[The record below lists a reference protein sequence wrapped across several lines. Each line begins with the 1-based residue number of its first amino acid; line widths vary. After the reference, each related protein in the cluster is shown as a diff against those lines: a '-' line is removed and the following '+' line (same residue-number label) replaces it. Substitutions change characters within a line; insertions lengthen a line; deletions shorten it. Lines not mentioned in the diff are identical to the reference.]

1 VSDGGPARPGTVREL
16 LALMPFAVALGI
28 ELDAA
33 AAGEVRGHLAWSPE
47 RCTAGGILHG
57 GVLMALADSLGGI
70 CAYLNLPPGARTA
83 TISSSSV
90 FLRGIQAGVVTAVAR
105 PLHAGRAVVVQT
117 DLTDDGGRLAAQVT
131 QTQAVS
137 AGAPAQRP
145 G

>member
-1 VSDGGPARPGTVREL
+1 MTDGGPARPETDREL

-33 AAGEVRGHLAWSPE
+33 SAAEVRGHLAWSPE

-70 CAYLNLPPGARTA
+70 CAHLNLPPGARTA
-83 TISSSSV
+83 TISSSTV
-90 FLRGIQAGVVTAVAR
+90 FLRGIQAGMVTAVAR
-105 PLHAGRAVVVQT
+105 PLHAGRAVIVVQT
-117 DLTDDGGRLAAQVT
+117 DLTGDDGNLAAQVT
-131 QTQAVS
+131 QTQAVR
-137 AGAPAQRP
+137 AGAS

>member
-1 VSDGGPARPGTVREL
+1 MTDSGPARPETGPEL

-33 AAGEVRGHLAWSPE
+33 SAGEVRGHLAWSPQ
-47 RCTAGGILHG
+47 RCTAGGIMHG

-70 CAYLNLPPGARTA
+70 CAYLNLPPGGRTA

-105 PLHAGRAVVVQT
+105 PLHAGRAVIVVQT

-137 AGAPAQRP
+137 AGAP

>member
-1 VSDGGPARPGTVREL
+1 MTDGNPAGAETAREL
-16 LALMPFAVALGI
+16 LELMPFAVTLGI

-33 AAGEVRGHLAWSPE
+33 SAGEVRGHLAWSPE

-57 GVLMALADSLGGI
+57 GVLMSLADSLGGI

-105 PLHAGRAVVVQT
+105 PLHAGRAVIVVQT
-117 DLTDDGGRLAAQVT
+117 DLTDDAGNLAAQVT
-131 QTQAVS
+131 QTQAVR
-137 AGAPAQRP
+137 AGAP

>member
-1 VSDGGPARPGTVREL
+1 VTDGNPAGAETAREL
-16 LALMPFAVALGI
+16 LELMPFAVTLGI

-33 AAGEVRGHLAWSPE
+33 SAGEVRGHLAWSPE

-57 GVLMALADSLGGI
+57 GVLMSLADSLGGI
-70 CAYLNLPPGARTA
+70 CAHLNLPPGARTA

-105 PLHAGRAVVVQT
+105 PLHAGRAVIVVQT
-117 DLTDDGGRLAAQVT
+117 DLTDDAGNLAAQVT
-131 QTQAVS
+131 QTQAVR
-137 AGAPAQRP
+137 AGAP

>member
-1 VSDGGPARPGTVREL
+1 VTDGNPAGPETAREL
-16 LALMPFAVALGI
+16 LELMPFAVTLGI

-33 AAGEVRGHLAWSPE
+33 SAGEVRGHLAWSPE
-47 RCTAGGILHG
+47 WCTAGGILHG
-57 GVLMALADSLGGI
+57 GVLLSLADSLGGI

-105 PLHAGRAVVVQT
+105 PLHAGRAVIVVQT
-117 DLTDDGGRLAAQVT
+117 DLTDDAGNLAAQVT
-131 QTQAVS
+131 QTQAVR
-137 AGAPAQRP
+137 AGAP

>member
-1 VSDGGPARPGTVREL
+1 VTEGRPATHREL
-16 LALMPFAVALGI
+16 LEVMPFAVALGI

-33 AAGEVRGHLAWSPE
+33 SAAEVRGHLAWSPE

-70 CAYLNLPPGARTA
+70 CAHLNLPLGARTA

-105 PLHAGRAVVVQT
+105 PLHAGRAMIVVQT
-117 DLTDDGGRLAAQVT
+117 NLTDDAGNLAAQVT
-131 QTQAVS
+131 QTQAVR
-137 AGAPAQRP
+137 AGAP

>member
-1 VSDGGPARPGTVREL
+1 VTDGKPAGAETAREL
-16 LALMPFAVALGI
+16 LEFMPFAVTLGI

-33 AAGEVRGHLAWSPE
+33 SAGEVRGHLAWSPE
-47 RCTAGGILHG
+47 QCTAGGILHG
-57 GVLMALADSLGGI
+57 GVLMSLADSLGGI

-105 PLHAGRAVVVQT
+105 PLHAGRAVIVVQT
-117 DLTDDGGRLAAQVT
+117 DLTDDAGNLAAQVT
-131 QTQAVS
+131 QTQAVR
-137 AGAPAQRP
+137 AGAP

>member
-1 VSDGGPARPGTVREL
+1 VTDGNPGGPVTGGDL
-16 LALMPFAVALGI
+16 LGLMPFAVTLGI

-33 AAGEVRGHLAWSPE
+33 SAAEVRGRLAWSPE

-70 CAYLNLPPGARTA
+70 CAYLNLPPGGRTA

-90 FLRGIQAGVVTAVAR
+90 FLRGVRAGVVTAVAR
-105 PLHAGRAVVVQT
+105 PLHAGRAIIVVQT
-117 DLTDDGGRLAAQVT
+117 VLTDDGGRLAAQVT

-137 AGAPAQRP
+137 AGAPA
-145 G
+145 

>member
-1 VSDGGPARPGTVREL
+1 VTDGAPVRTETNREL
-16 LALMPFAVALGI
+16 LELMPYAVTLGI

-33 AAGEVRGHLAWSPE
+33 SAREVQGHLAWSPE

-70 CAYLNLPPGARTA
+70 CAYLNLPQGARTA
-83 TISSSSV
+83 TTSSSSV
-90 FLRGIQAGVVTAVAR
+90 FLRGITGGVVTAVAR
-105 PLHAGRAVVVQT
+105 PLHAGRAVIVVQA

-131 QTQAVS
+131 QTQAV
-137 AGAPAQRP
+137 AP

>member
-1 VSDGGPARPGTVREL
+1 VTDGGPARPAADRDL
-16 LALMPFAVALGI
+16 LDLMPFAVTLGI

-33 AAGEVRGHLAWSPE
+33 SAGEVRGHLAWSPE

-70 CAYLNLPPGARTA
+70 CAFLNLPEGARTA
-83 TISSSSV
+83 TTSSSTV
-90 FLRGIQAGVVTAVAR
+90 FLRGIRAGVVTAVAR
-105 PLHAGRAVVVQT
+105 PLQAGRTVIVVRT
-117 DLTDDGGRLAAQVT
+117 DLTDDGGRLAAQIT

-137 AGAPAQRP
+137 AGAA

>member
-1 VSDGGPARPGTVREL
+1 MTDGAPTRPAADREL
-16 LALMPFAVALGI
+16 LAMMPFAVALGI
-28 ELDAA
+28 DLDAA
-33 AAGEVRGHLAWSPE
+33 SAGEVRGHLAWSPE

-70 CAYLNLPPGARTA
+70 CAHLNLPAGARTA

-105 PLHAGRAVVVQT
+105 PLHAGRAVIVVQT
-117 DLTDDGGRLAAQVT
+117 DLTDDAGKLAAQVT
-131 QTQAVS
+131 QTQAVR
-137 AGAPAQRP
+137 AGAP

>member
-1 VSDGGPARPGTVREL
+1 MTDGGPAQPETGREL
-16 LALMPFAVALGI
+16 LALMPFAVTLGI

-33 AAGEVRGHLAWSPE
+33 AAGEVRGRLAWSPQ

-70 CAYLNLPPGARTA
+70 CAYLNLPPGGRTA

-90 FLRGIQAGVVTAVAR
+90 FLRGIRGGVVTAVAR
-105 PLHAGRAVVVQT
+105 PLHAGRAVIVVQT

-137 AGAPAQRP
+137 GGAPA
-145 G
+145 

>member
-1 VSDGGPARPGTVREL
+1 VTDGSPAQPGTDREL
-16 LALMPFAVALGI
+16 LTLMPFAVALGI

-33 AAGEVRGHLAWSPE
+33 TAGEVRGHLAWSPE

-70 CAYLNLPPGARTA
+70 CAYLNLPEGARTA
-83 TISSSSV
+83 TISSAAV

-105 PLHAGRAVVVQT
+105 PLQAGRTVIVVQT

-137 AGAPAQRP
+137 AGAS

>member
-1 VSDGGPARPGTVREL
+1 VTDGNPAGPETAREL
-16 LALMPFAVALGI
+16 LELMPFAVTLGI

-33 AAGEVRGHLAWSPE
+33 SAGEVRGHLAWSPE

-57 GVLMALADSLGGI
+57 GVLLSLADSLGGI

-105 PLHAGRAVVVQT
+105 PLHAGRAVIVVQT
-117 DLTDDGGRLAAQVT
+117 DLTDDAGNLAAQVT
-131 QTQAVS
+131 QTQAVR
-137 AGAPAQRP
+137 AGAP